1 MISQVGKKDTFLTL
15 FKFYCH
21 ERTLSSEDAPQ
32 SVMLA
37 SSHIYSTQ
45 VRSGKKGRV
54 SKKNSCISFTA
65 LYIGNL
71 LVVRSQRS
79 W

>member
-37 SSHIYSTQ
+37 SSHIS
-45 VRSGKKGRV
+45 VLRKLGRDPKK
-54 SKKNSCISFTA
+54 KTLA
-65 LYIGNL
+65 
-71 LVVRSQRS
+71 
-79 W
+79 